1 MHSRSRGKKKSEFYF
16 LPQCLVKIK
25 IYGQSSG
32 QGLETKSFRKGGSCS
47 RKYVFM
53 NLVKQSMSKQAKARK
68 TSLAE
73 ELIISLLRKLFHE
86 QCDKAGMPQ
95 LL

>member
-1 MHSRSRGKKKSEFYF
+1 M
-16 LPQCLVKIK
+16 
-25 IYGQSSG
+25 
-32 QGLETKSFRKGGSCS
+32 
-47 RKYVFM
+47 FM

-68 TSLAE
+68 TSLVE
-73 ELIISLLRKLFHE
+73 ELITSLLRKLFHE

>member
-1 MHSRSRGKKKSEFYF
+1 MPSLKYT
-16 LPQCLVKIK
+16 
-25 IYGQSSG
+25 QSLG

-53 NLVKQSMSKQAKARK
+53 NLVKQSMSKQAKVGK

-73 ELIISLLRKLFHE
+73 EVIISLLIRKLFHE
-86 QCDKAGMPQ
+86 QCDKAGMSW
-95 LL
+95 LF